1 MITMER
7 SLSEVWRSLRIAT
20 WLGWQIESNWAD
32 PFVFAIYSLVKPVAG
47 ALILVFM
54 YTVIARG
61 GLENPLFPAIFVG
74 NAFFIYVPAVLS
86 GISWSLIDD
95 REHYGMLKYVYTA
108 PLQVFAYLVGR
119 GVAKAAVATIAVLM
133 MLLLG
138 AIGLGI
144 GIRFSAINWPLLIVS
159 MLFGAAMLSFFGIL
173 LGGVTMVT
181 ARHNYSVGEAV
192 AGAFYLLCGVVFPLD
207 VLPGWLQAISRG
219 VPMTYWL
226 EAVRR
231 ALLGTGGSV
240 ALRGLSN
247 TTLMA
252 IVIGTTALLAVVAF
266 SGFRLAERRARAKGL
281 LDMQTM
287 Y

>member
-1 MITMER
+1 MAGASRGQE
-7 SLSEVWRSLRIAT
+7 SLRSLRIAA

-32 PFVFAIYSLVKPVAG
+32 PFVFAIYSLVKPIAG

-61 GLENPLFPAIFVG
+61 GLDNPLFPAIFVG
-74 NAFFIYVPAVLS
+74 NAFFIYVPAVLA
-86 GISWSLIDD
+86 GISWSLLDD
-95 REHYGMLKYVYTA
+95 REHYGMLKYIYTA
-108 PLQVFAYLVGR
+108 PLHLFSYLVGR
-119 GVAKAAVATIAVLM
+119 GVAKAAVATIAVVM

-138 AIGLGI
+138 SLGLGI
-144 GIRFSAINWPLLIVS
+144 GLRLSAVDWPLLIVS
-159 MLFGAAMLSFFGIL
+159 MVFGAAMLSFFGIL
-173 LGGVTMVT
+173 LGGVTLIT

-207 VLPGWLQAISRG
+207 VLPGWLQVISRG

-231 ALLGTGGSV
+231 ALLGSGGGEV
-240 ALRGLSN
+240 LGGL
-247 TTLMA
+247 TDATLMG
-252 IVIGTTALLAVVAF
+252 IVVGSTVGLAGVAYV
-266 SGFRLAERRARAKGL
+266 GFRLAERRARAKGL